1 MRVPIWQGV
10 MPISAQAGRRSLM
23 SDTNVF
29 PSTDR
34 TDLAA
39 MLAGAPEQ
47 RLAAVRLLLGRYAD
61 PLAVYAR
68 GSSLR
73 TVADPIELVQGF
85 LTDRLLRDDYL
96 RKWLDSGM
104 ALRRWLINGLHLY
117 AKETRRADQRHA
129 QLDAAY
135 DVHSQRVPEAEAAWS
150 RALLMNACDHVESE
164 LRRSG
169 HDTAW
174 EIFRRHFIDG
184 RSYRELASEF
194 DINAAAMAESSRRVS
209 CLLREAVRLLLVR
222 EGVAPEDVEGELY
235 RMLEAL
241 EEHR

>member
-1 MRVPIWQGV
+1 MHAASVPV
-10 MPISAQAGRRSLM
+10 FSSTLQAICM
-23 SDTNVF
+23 SPTNVF

-39 MLAGAPEQ
+39 MLGGAPEQ
-47 RLAAVRLLLGRYAD
+47 RLDAVRLLLGRYAE
-61 PLAVYAR
+61 PLVVYAR

-73 TVADPIELVQGF
+73 AVADPVELVQGF

-117 AKETRRADQRHA
+117 AKETRRADQRHVS
-129 QLDAAY
+129 LDTGY
-135 DVHSQRVPEAEAAWS
+135 DPHAQRVPEAEAAWS
-150 RALLMNACDHVESE
+150 RALLMNACEHVESE

-184 RSYRELASEF
+184 RSYRELAGEF
-194 DINAAAMAESSRRVS
+194 DMSPAAMAESSRRVS
-209 CLLREAVRLLLVR
+209 SLLRETVRLLLVR
-222 EGVAPEDVEGELY
+222 EGVAPQDVERELY
-235 RMLEAL
+235 GMLQSL
-241 EEHR
+241 EEHRS

>member
-1 MRVPIWQGV
+1 M
-10 MPISAQAGRRSLM
+10 SA
-23 SDTNVF
+23 TNAF

-39 MLAGAPEQ
+39 MLGGAPEQ
-47 RLAAVRLLLGRYAD
+47 RLHAVRMLLGRYAD
-61 PLAVYAR
+61 PLVVYTR

-73 TVADPIELVQGF
+73 TVADPVELVQGF
-85 LTDRLLRDDYL
+85 LADRLLRDDYL

-135 DVHSQRVPEAEAAWS
+135 DAHGQRVPEAEAAWS
-150 RALLMNACDHVESE
+150 RALLMNACEHVESE

-184 RSYRELASEF
+184 RSYRELSREF
-194 DINAAAMAESSRRVS
+194 AMNAAAMAESSRRVS
-209 CLLREAVRLLLVR
+209 GLLRETVRLLLVR
-222 EGVAPEDVEGELY
+222 EGVAPKDVERELY
-235 RMLEAL
+235 AMLEAL
-241 EEHR
+241 QEHRG